1 MFKRSLIIF
10 SILAIVACTME
21 SCFLKK
27 NKCDG
32 CPGLVKNKKVR
43 KSSKGSI

>member
-1 MFKRSLIIF
+1 MFKRGLIIF
-10 SILAIVACTME
+10 SILAIVTCTME
-21 SCFLKK
+21 GCFNK

-32 CPGLVKNKKVR
+32 CPGLIKKKRVR